1 MSAAVEK
8 LLRHPSIWRAGAAP
22 KPEAGHLSTGWAELD
37 AALPGGGWPLGA
49 LTEILT
55 VAPGV
60 GELGMLLPALTRLVE
75 RQLWLA
81 WVAPPMVPYAP
92 ALAAHGCDLSR
103 VLSVTPRG
111 KAEGETQA
119 LWAAEQL
126 LHAKSTG
133 AVLLWTQSND
143 ERHLRR
149 LQLAAEASGSL
160 AVLFRSAQLASA
172 SSPAALRLLVNG
184 ASAVDRGPDVEVL
197 KCRGRLPFQRLHV
210 G

>member
-1 MSAAVEK
+1 MSASVEQ

-22 KPEAGHLSTGWAELD
+22 RPEAGHLPTGWSELD

-55 VAPGV
+55 DAPGV
-60 GELGMLLPALTRLVE
+60 GELGMLLPALNTLVA
-75 RQLWLA
+75 RRLWLA

-92 ALAAHGCDLSR
+92 ALAAHGLDLSR
-103 VLSVTPRG
+103 VLSVTPQG
-111 KAEGETQA
+111 DTQA

-126 LHAKSTG
+126 LHARATG
-133 AVLLWTQSND
+133 AVLLWTHSRD

-149 LQLAAEASGSL
+149 LQLAAESSGSL
-160 AVLFRSAQLASA
+160 AILFRSAHMASS
-172 SSPAALRLLVNG
+172 SSPAALRLRVSG
-184 ASAVDRGPDVEVL
+184 ASRVDRGPDVEVL
-197 KCRGRLPFQRLHV
+197 KCRGRLPFTRLHA

>member
-22 KPEAGHLSTGWAELD
+22 KPEAGHLSTGWSELD
-37 AALPGGGWPLGA
+37 EVLPGGGWPLGA

-55 VAPGV
+55 TSPGV
-60 GELGMLLPALTRLVE
+60 GELGMLLPALNRLVTQ
-75 RQLWLA
+75 QLWLA

-92 ALAAHGCDLSR
+92 ALAAQGCDLSR
-103 VLSVTPRG
+103 VLSVTPQTD
-111 KAEGETQA
+111 TQA
-119 LWAAEQL
+119 WWAAEQL

-143 ERHLRR
+143 ERYLRR
-149 LQLAAEASGSL
+149 LQLAAETSGSL
-160 AVLFRSAQLASA
+160 AILFRSAQMASF
-172 SSPAALRLLVNG
+172 SSPAALRLLVSG
-184 ASAVDRGPDVEVL
+184 ASRVDRGPDVEVL
-197 KCRGRLPFQRLHV
+197 KCRGHRPFQRLRV